1 MRLPINNDMPLVMD
15 EARYIINPGSV
26 GQPRDRD
33 PRAAYLWYDPDAAT
47 IVWKRVRYDI
57 VRAQAKIRAAGLPNG
72 WRPGSPSASK
82 SAVLYARAYTLP
94 RVACL
99 STSRSLNV
107 VPHQPQIRLHRQ
119 LVVAINGGAVDPII
133 LDLAA
138 TISKRDR
145 TQVAVVY
152 VVEVA
157 QQLPVDADLP
167 QDWSAASA
175 CCWRRKR
182 RRGNAAC
189 ARRTTCCRRRI
200 GRRGDCR

>member
-1 MRLPINNDMPLVMD
+1 MR
-15 EARYIINPGSV
+15 
-26 GQPRDRD
+26 
-33 PRAAYLWYDPDAAT
+33 
-47 IVWKRVRYDI
+47 
-57 VRAQAKIRAAGLPNG
+57 
-72 WRPGSPSASK
+72 SP
-82 SAVLYARAYTLP
+82 
-94 RVACL
+94 
-99 STSRSLNV
+99 NV

-167 QDWSAASA
+167 QELERGERVLLAAEKTARERGLRATYDVLQARSVGAAIVDEAVQRGADLIVLGADLRHKFGEPTYGTTVPYVMMHAMCEVWVCRVPLSAPPL
-175 CCWRRKR
+175 
-182 RRGNAAC
+182 
-189 ARRTTCCRRRI
+189 AR
-200 GRRGDCR
+200 